1 MKKEC
6 MFIVT
11 DTIEISIGSVIHQT
25 SCNAEQEHN
34 AISLFVQKKETLLW
48 RNTQT
53 FFRKKCYLKRTSIA
67 MDMSLTGKLHN
78 PQLDI
83 QFSMSVLVCLSH

>member
-1 MKKEC
+1 

-11 DTIEISIGSVIHQT
+11 DTIEISMGSVIHQT

-48 RNTQT
+48 RNTRK
-53 FFRKKCYLKRTSIA
+53 FFRRMC
-67 MDMSLTGKLHN
+67 
-78 PQLDI
+78 
-83 QFSMSVLVCLSH
+83 

>member
-1 MKKEC
+1 MKKKC

-11 DTIEISIGSVIHQT
+11 ENIETSIGSVIHQT

-48 RNTQT
+48 RNTRK
-53 FFRKKCYLKRTSIA
+53 FFRRMC
-67 MDMSLTGKLHN
+67 
-78 PQLDI
+78 
-83 QFSMSVLVCLSH
+83 